1 MSTTPQKSPPSTATR
16 PRHDFH
22 EIHVNT
28 LRVNS
33 ILPFQLFTRIEG
45 EFIVYRRENL
55 PFTQNQRVAL
65 IDNDVQVLY
74 VLPEEIDFYWLYL
87 NDSIH
92 KLIDTED
99 DPLEN
104 RASVFYRSTFE
115 LSKRIYDVPLG
126 HENVDKVQDLVTT
139 SVEYLDQKQRL
150 HELMPAMEQH
160 PTVYSHSLNVSQ
172 FGLALAREIGISSK
186 AELEA
191 IGMGLLLQDYGM
203 LQIPESLLFK
213 EGPLSFDEWAAVK
226 RHPSYGVEILDRI
239 AEVPAVTREIVFS
252 HHERLDG
259 SGYPQGL
266 SGAELSLPVRIAG
279 LVDVFCSLISTRPYR
294 EAYTTFEALEILT
307 SDLDRLF
314 DRKLFAVFVKTLGV

>member
-1 MSTTPQKSPPSTATR
+1 MSTAPQKSPPQTASR

-65 IDNDVQVLY
+65 LDNEVEFLF
-74 VLPEEIDFYWLYL
+74 LIPEEVDLYWLYL

-92 KLIDTED
+92 QIIEVDD

-104 RASVFYRSTFE
+104 RATVFYRSTFE
-115 LSKRIYDVPLG
+115 LSKRIYDIPLG
-126 HENVDKVQDLVTT
+126 QDSVGTVQDLVAT
-139 SVEYLDQKQRL
+139 SVEYLAHKQRL
-150 HELMPAMEQH
+150 HELMPAMEEN
-160 PTVYSHSLNVSQ
+160 PTIYSHSLNVSQ
-172 FGLALAREIGISSK
+172 FGVALARAIGVTNRL
-186 AELEA
+186 ELEA

-203 LQIPESLLFK
+203 LQIPDSLLFK

-226 RHPSYGVEILDRI
+226 RHPSHGVEILDRI
-239 AEVPAVTREIVFS
+239 VEVPALTREIVFS

-266 SGAELSLPVRIAG
+266 SGSEVSMPVRIAG
-279 LVDVFCSLISTRPYR
+279 LVDVFCSLVSTRPYR
-294 EAYTTFEALEILT
+294 AAYTTFEALEILT
-307 SDLDRLF
+307 ADLDRLF
-314 DRKLFAVFVKTLGV
+314 DRKLFSAFVETLGH